1 MLIPPNAVIVDTNVM
16 SYAIR
21 RAPIARDY
29 ERLLI
34 GRTICVSFIT
44 VGELLFWTKKY
55 RWGPTRCMQLKQFL
69 SHFPT
74 VPFSNG
80 MEDRYAEVMAD
91 RQRLG
96 RMIDRADAWIAAT
109 ALYHKVPLVTHD
121 EDFADTPGL
130 RIITASPSVSE
141 LRATWRGF
149 LYLSSREPQD
159 QIRSSEFP
167 ASTEGC

>member
-1 MLIPPNAVIVDTNVM
+1 MLIPRNAVIVDTNVM

-21 RAPIARDY
+21 RAPVARDY

-44 VGELLFWTKKY
+44 VGELHFWAKKY
-55 RWGPTRCMQLKQFL
+55 RWGPTRCMQLRQFL

-80 MEDRYAEVMAD
+80 MEDTYAQVMAD
-91 RQRLG
+91 RQRSG
-96 RMIDRADAWIAAT
+96 RTIDRTDAWIAAT
-109 ALYHKVPLVTHD
+109 ALHHDVPLVTHD

-130 RIITASPSVSE
+130 RIITASPTVSE
-141 LRATWRGF
+141 VKAKLPVT
-149 LYLSSREPQD
+149 
-159 QIRSSEFP
+159 IRPDLLPDMRCRCSL
-167 ASTEGC
+167 